1 MVISESNSVTAKNRR
16 AVGVF
21 PNRNTAE
28 LALYALRDSDF
39 PMNQVSV
46 ITKDEI
52 HDDNI
57 AGADVSDSVSQDHV
71 ATKVD
76 NKAEEG
82 AAVGI
87 TTGGVVGGLTGLL
100 VGLGSIAIPGV
111 GPIMLAGATATAI
124 ATTLAGT
131 AIGAATG
138 GLLGALI
145 GLGIPEADA
154 KVYNECI
161 GRGEYLVIV
170 DGNEADIARAHQILQ
185 SHNIREYRVY
195 DAPGLASATPAHLNR
210 EIIFPDQNPPVNVN
224 GNKQGI
230 GVFSN
235 PRNLEQAITD
245 LRNTGFPLRRIS
257 LVSNQ
262 FKPEAFTDIEV
273 RDRFDDMGYGIPVEH
288 TKIYHDRLDL
298 GDSVVIVSGTE
309 DEVQRAAP
317 IFRNHKIEQ
326 WHVYNPKEIHP
337 TLEQNRL
344 VETPTFTEPGRTNM
358 AKVVPI
364 SGPVA
369 YPTKPAKPVTSVG
382 RDQDNS
388 RL

>member
-1 MVISESNSVTAKNRR
+1 MVINQSNSVEAKNRR

-28 LALYALRDSDF
+28 EALHTLRDSGF

-46 ITKDEI
+46 MTKDAI

-57 AGADVSDSVSQDHV
+57 AGADVSDSVSKDHV
-71 ATKVD
+71 ANRVD

-82 AAVGI
+82 AALGV
-87 TTGGVVGGLTGLL
+87 TTGGVLGGLTGLL

-111 GPIMLAGATATAI
+111 GPIMLAGAAATAI

-131 AIGAATG
+131 AIGVATG
-138 GLLGALI
+138 GLLGGLI

-154 KVYNECI
+154 KIYNDCI

-195 DAPGLASATPAHLNR
+195 DAPGMASMTPEHLNR
-210 EIIFPDQNPPVNVN
+210 DITFSDPDHSLNAN
-224 GNKQGI
+224 GNKQAM

-235 PRNLEQAITD
+235 VQDTEQAITD
-245 LRNTGFPLRRIS
+245 LRNTGFPLSRIR
-257 LVSNQ
+257 LVSHQ
-262 FKPEAFTDIEV
+262 PQRHSVTDVEM
-273 RDRFDDMGYGIPVEH
+273 RDRFDGIGYSIPVEH
-288 TKIYHDRLDL
+288 TKIYSDRLDR
-298 GDSVVIVSGTE
+298 GDSVVIVSGTK

-317 IFRNHKIEQ
+317 IFRNHKIEE
-326 WHVYNPKEIHP
+326 WHIYEPI
-337 TLEQNRL
+337 
-344 VETPTFTEPGRTNM
+344 ETT
-358 AKVVPI
+358 
-364 SGPVA
+364 
-369 YPTKPAKPVTSVG
+369 PTKPLTSLG
-382 RDQDNS
+382 RDRTNFPV
-388 RL
+388 